1 MEKHEEK
8 VLLSGINKKVE
19 FNLPDWNEYAKKQ
32 IKNSKL
38 YKNAFKSDN
47 TLRETNKIMLA
58 PTITT
63 NGWDTVSICR
73 VSALNSRIESE
84 KTYPA
89 EIHQKDIESD
99 LSLDGEFD
107 PWQVVTGG
115 DGKNV
120 KINVPLKTGTFI
132 GLPSGGTNEF
142 DVSGCSVDI
151 LIKLQYFPLNQDP
164 VMPDGDYTLSV
175 CTDSDS
181 DKEPIAAVINL
192 HVPDTCNLSKANKD
206 LLKGQFD
213 AWVNVPDNLAAFD
226 TLFATIMINNMG
238 EQSEDFK
245 WLRSTTT
252 SYAYTDLG
260 TDDTSIFGI
269 LCMTNGNDRTGLP
282 NQLPAISLKSDE
294 NALFI
299 ISREVYVKYQ
309 LLPALPKTFTENDP
323 SDFSVDKTGLTV
335 DAKNVKLQP
344 VEANGGTYYPVATKF
359 QMTFCD
365 TYIETLSH
373 IECDVIAGVT
383 SETVVITRQLLV
395 MGKNEK
401 GEKIMTYEMLGDP
414 EVSNSIKSDPGIII
428 TDIILALIAAII
440 IGIATAICEPIVLAI
455 VSIIVAIAVAV
466 IDFTI
471 RYIVETV
478 MASNLQEGI
487 PAIDPMVQIGSSQVK
502 WPFCCEAGLDL
513 TNIDYAGAL
522 IFEGNLNLAEEYQI
536 QNGRLICA

>member
-269 LCMTNGNDRTGLP
+269 LCMTNGNDRTGLQ
-282 NQLPAISLKSDE
+282 NQLPAISSMSNEK
-294 NALFI
+294 ALLMKI
-299 ISREVYVKYQ
+299 REVDVNNQ
-309 LLPALPKTFTENDP
+309 II
-323 SDFSVDKTGLTV
+323 
-335 DAKNVKLQP
+335 P
-344 VEANGGTYYPVATKF
+344 V
-359 QMTFCD
+359 
-365 TYIETLSH
+365 L
-373 IECDVIAGVT
+373 
-383 SETVVITRQLLV
+383 
-395 MGKNEK
+395 
-401 GEKIMTYEMLGDP
+401 
-414 EVSNSIKSDPGIII
+414 
-428 TDIILALIAAII
+428 
-440 IGIATAICEPIVLAI
+440 
-455 VSIIVAIAVAV
+455 
-466 IDFTI
+466 
-471 RYIVETV
+471 
-478 MASNLQEGI
+478 
-487 PAIDPMVQIGSSQVK
+487 
-502 WPFCCEAGLDL
+502 
-513 TNIDYAGAL
+513 
-522 IFEGNLNLAEEYQI
+522 
-536 QNGRLICA
+536 